1 MAGTDATTTACCG
14 GASCRTLVYRGRIR
28 ARTGAEILAVTQRL
42 PGARPRLSVPLL
54 VLHGTDDRICPL
66 AGSVM
71 VHEAVSSADK
81 TLRRYPGLCHE
92 VFNEPQREQILTDL
106 ISGLRCTCPATD
118 PLRIQRPERISAL
131 LFTPRPLKAAC
142 LAAPRPTGRPGKPAP
157 QTSPP
162 PRRCATVRGSSSH
175 RELRWSDVDMRY
187 KHGCPTGSNC
197 RETCRASECLQDRA
211 RSWWPVFVLAA
222 GGGCGI

>member
-1 MAGTDATTTACCG
+1 
-14 GASCRTLVYRGRIR
+14 
-28 ARTGAEILAVTQRL
+28 
-42 PGARPRLSVPLL
+42 VPLL

-131 LFTPRPLKAAC
+131 L
-142 LAAPRPTGRPGKPAP
+142 
-157 QTSPP
+157 SPH
-162 PRRCATVRGSSSH
+162 A
-175 RELRWSDVDMRY
+175 L
-187 KHGCPTGSNC
+187 
-197 RETCRASECLQDRA
+197 
-211 RSWWPVFVLAA
+211 
-222 GGGCGI
+222 